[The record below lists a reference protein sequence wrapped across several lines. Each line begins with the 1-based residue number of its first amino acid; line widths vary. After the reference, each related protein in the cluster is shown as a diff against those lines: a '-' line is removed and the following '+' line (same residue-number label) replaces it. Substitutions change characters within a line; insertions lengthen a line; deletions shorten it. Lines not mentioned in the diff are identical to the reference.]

1 LKKTYISDQP
11 VNILKINTIRLVCNI
26 VSGSFIDSRQ
36 DHSFYEF
43 GINVPPVY
51 KMNITPHNLIYL
63 PVDTREISTLSIH
76 ITDQNGELIN
86 LRGENYTFRLYLRL
100 IQ

>member
-1 LKKTYISDQP
+1 
-11 VNILKINTIRLVCNI
+11 
-26 VSGSFIDSRQ
+26 
-36 DHSFYEF
+36 
-43 GINVPPVY
+43 
-51 KMNITPHNLIYL
+51 MNITPHNLIYL
-63 PVDTREISTLSIH
+63 PVNTREISTLSIH